1 MEHFSSIEKEMKRFI
16 PVNEPLLGEREKE
29 LVMECLDTGW
39 ISSEGPFVNQFEEKL
54 SKKINRKYGIA
65 CSNGSAALDIA
76 VAALKIGPGDE
87 VILPSF
93 TIISCANSIVRAGA
107 KPIVV
112 DADTQ
117 NWNMRTDLIED
128 KISPKTV
135 AIMMVHIYGL
145 PVDVDPII
153 EIAKKHNLAVIEDAA
168 EIIGGTYKDK
178 PCGSFGTI
186 STFSFYPNKHI
197 TTGEGGMVFT
207 NDFYLA
213 ERCKKLRN
221 LCFETE
227 KRFVH
232 KEIGWNYRMTNI
244 QAALGLA
251 QLESLED
258 NVRKKIKIGEI
269 YNKYLSELPG
279 IKLPLRKTSYASN
292 IYWVYGILLE
302 KKLGKAEK
310 FMKSLSAMGVGNR
323 PFFYPINKQPV
334 FKKLGFFNDIQDRL
348 FSEDLYDQGFYIPSG
363 LSLNEEKINYVVSQ
377 LKKLL
382 LGLL

>member
-1 MEHFSSIEKEMKRFI
+1 MKRFI
-16 PVNEPLLGEREKE
+16 PVNEPVIGKREKE
-29 LVMECLDTGW
+29 LVMQCLDTGW

-54 SKKINRKYGIA
+54 SKRINRKYGIA

-93 TIISCANSIVRAGA
+93 TIISCANAIIRVGA
-107 KPIVV
+107 KPVVV
-112 DADTQ
+112 DADTE

-128 KISPKTV
+128 KITSKTV

-145 PVDVDPII
+145 PVDVDPILN
-153 EIAKKHNLAVIEDAA
+153 IAKKYNLAVIEDAA
-168 EIIGGTYKDK
+168 EIIGGSYKDK
-178 PCGSFGTI
+178 PCGSFGII

-207 NDFYLA
+207 NDFSLA
-213 ERCKKLRN
+213 ERCKMLRN
-221 LCFETE
+221 LCFQKE

-232 KEIGWNYRMTNI
+232 EEIGWNYRMTNL

-251 QLESLED
+251 QLESLD
-258 NVRKKIKIGEI
+258 KNIRKKINIGES
-269 YNKYLSELPG
+269 YNKHLGELPF
-279 IKLPLRKTSYASN
+279 IKLPLKKTSYANN

-310 FMKSLSAMGVGNR
+310 FIKSLSSLGVGTR
-323 PFFYPINKQPV
+323 PFFYPINKQPAL
-334 FKKLGFFNDIQDRL
+334 KKLGFFNDIENRL
-348 FSEDLYDQGFYIPSG
+348 FSEDLYEQGFYIPSG
-363 LSLNEEKINYVVSQ
+363 LSLNEEKINYVVTQ
-377 LKKLL
+377 INKLML
-382 LGLL
+382 SIS

>member
-1 MEHFSSIEKEMKRFI
+1 MKRFI
-16 PVNEPLLGEREKE
+16 PVNEPLIGEREKE
-29 LVMECLDTGW
+29 LVMQCLDSGW

-54 SKKINRKYGIA
+54 SKRINRKYGIA

-93 TIISCANSIVRAGA
+93 TIISCANAIVRAGA
-107 KPIVV
+107 KPVV
-112 DADTQ
+112 IDADTE
-117 NWNMRTDLIED
+117 NWNMRPDLIEN
-128 KISPKTV
+128 KITSKTV

-145 PVDVDPII
+145 PVDVDPILN
-153 EIAKKHNLAVIEDAA
+153 IAKKHNLAVIEDAA

-207 NDFYLA
+207 NDISLA
-213 ERCKKLRN
+213 ERCKMLRN
-221 LCFETE
+221 LCFQKE

-232 KEIGWNYRMTNI
+232 EEIGWNYRMTNL

-251 QLESLED
+251 QLESLD
-258 NVRKKIKIGEI
+258 NNIIKKINIGES
-269 YNKYLSELPG
+269 YNKHLSKLPS
-279 IKLPLRKTSYASN
+279 IKLPISKTNYANN
-292 IYWVYGILLE
+292 IYWVYGILLD

-310 FMKSLSAMGVGNR
+310 FMKKLSALGIGSR

-334 FKKLGFFNDIQDRL
+334 LKKLGFFNDIENKL
-348 FSEDLYDQGFYIPSG
+348 FSEDLYEQGFYIPSG
-363 LSLNEEKINYVVSQ
+363 LSLNQEKINYVATQIKNLILS
-377 LKKLL
+377 LS
-382 LGLL
+382 

>member
-1 MEHFSSIEKEMKRFI
+1 MEKFI
-16 PVNEPLLGEREKE
+16 PVNEPYLNGNEAKYLKE
-29 LVMECLDTGW
+29 CIQTGW
-39 ISSEGPFVNQFEEKL
+39 ISSEGPFVSQFEEKL
-54 SKKINRKYGIA
+54 SKKINRKYAIA

-128 KISPKTV
+128 KITPKTV

-145 PVDVDPII
+145 PVDVDPILD
-153 EIAKKHNLAVIEDAA
+153 IAKKHNLAVIEDAA

-207 NDFYLA
+207 NDFSLA

-221 LCFETE
+221 LCFEKE

-232 KEIGWNYRMTNI
+232 EEIGWNYRMTNM

-251 QLESLED
+251 QLESLE
-258 NVRKKIKIGEI
+258 NNIRKKIKIGEL

-279 IKLPLRKTSYASN
+279 IKLPLRKTSYARN

-302 KKLGKAEK
+302 KRLGKAEK
-310 FMKSLSAMGVGNR
+310 FMKSLSDLGVGNR

-334 FKKLGFFNDIQDRL
+334 LKKLGFFNDVQDRL

-363 LSLNEEKINYVVSQ
+363 LSLNEEKINYVVTQ
-377 LKKLL
+377 LNNLL

>member
-1 MEHFSSIEKEMKRFI
+1 MKRFI
-16 PVNEPLLGEREKE
+16 PVNEPVIGKREKE
-29 LVMECLDTGW
+29 LVMQCLDTGW

-54 SKKINRKYGIA
+54 SKRINRKYGIA

-93 TIISCANSIVRAGA
+93 TIISCANAIIRVGA
-107 KPIVV
+107 KPVVV
-112 DADTQ
+112 DADTE

-128 KISPKTV
+128 KITSKTV

-145 PVDVDPII
+145 PVDVDPILK
-153 EIAKKHNLAVIEDAA
+153 IAKKYNLAVIEDAA
-168 EIIGGTYKDK
+168 EIIGGSYKDK
-178 PCGSFGTI
+178 PCGSFGII

-207 NDFYLA
+207 NDCSLA
-213 ERCKKLRN
+213 ERCKMLRN
-221 LCFETE
+221 LCFQKE

-232 KEIGWNYRMTNI
+232 EEIGWNYRMTNL

-251 QLESLED
+251 QLESLD
-258 NVRKKIKIGEI
+258 KNIRKKINIGES
-269 YNKYLSELPG
+269 YNKHLGELPN
-279 IKLPLRKTSYASN
+279 IKLPLKKTSYANN

-310 FMKSLSAMGVGNR
+310 LMKSLSSLGVGTR
-323 PFFYPINKQPV
+323 PFFYPINKQPAL
-334 FKKLGFFNDIQDRL
+334 KKLGFFNDIENRL
-348 FSEDLYDQGFYIPSG
+348 FSEDLYEQGFYIPSG
-363 LSLNEEKINYVVSQ
+363 LSLNEEKINYVVTQ
-377 LKKLL
+377 INKLML
-382 LGLL
+382 SIS